1 MTGDLFLVRAMVRA
15 SFEGG
20 ADLEEVEARMAEA
33 LAATVA
39 GLGGTT
45 EVLRVA
51 HVFHPG
57 WSRPFDPVPHRA
69 ATASAAPS
77 P

>member
-1 MTGDLFLVRAMVRA
+1 MFLVRALVRA
-15 SFEGG
+15 SFEAG
-20 ADLEEVEARMAEA
+20 ANLGELEAQVAEA
-33 LAATVA
+33 LGEAVA

-51 HVFHPG
+51 HAFHPG
-57 WSRPFDPVPHRA
+57 WSRPFHPVPNRA
-69 ATASAAPS
+69 AAAAPAPPS